1 MSRERE
7 KFTGILLMVQLNP
20 VPLFGAQKNNTSTI
34 WQKIFTEITVQMVSA
49 PGFFPFRRW

>member
-7 KFTGILLMVQLNP
+7 KFTGMVQLNP
-20 VPLFGAQKNNTSTI
+20 VPVFGAQKNNTSTI